1 MQTSN
6 EKYETETSNEEYET
20 ETSNP
25 PENEHYLHTPVSSI
39 SSNSSINIS
48 SVRNSSSNLHSETSI
63 SSQGS
68 DPVSHSSNN
77 SSFVTRRR
85 IGNSNIIALCTNC
98 DSLLNKKDE
107 LLLEAE
113 ATKANIL
120 LVTEVRP
127 KNYRDPLT
135 EENFKIPGFII
146 YSNIEETE
154 DRGVAIYIS
163 EELNPLVTRKYLN
176 NAFEEQVWVEMKLR
190 GNDTLLIGCIYR
202 NGKSSLSN
210 NKLLRELIQLVSELN
225 PTHILTYGDFNFKG
239 INWNTMEG
247 TTDEEE
253 KFVQSIQDSFL
264 YQHVEETTR
273 VRTGQRSNLLDLVLT
288 REEGM
293 VRDIEYLPPLG
304 ASDHLCLKIDINL
317 YAENPKTEPKYQFY
331 KGDYDQMREDLNRNI
346 WHEVFNNKNAEE
358 CFSIFSNILNLAM
371 KNNIPKQTFKFM
383 KRKRLWINRKAFR
396 QRKKKINAF
405 KRFRNQEMDMEA
417 QVARRQANALSHLTD
432 KLRKAFEKDLAKNA
446 KKNPKGFWKYY
457 KSLTKSK
464 SDIGDILKSDGTT
477 ATDNKEKAE
486 AFNDFFCSVFTDEN
500 LNNIPPVEK
509 KNYDFPLSSVAIT
522 PDKVFKKLKS
532 LKKNKSAGP
541 DGFYPR
547 VLWECADAIKVPL
560 ALIFN
565 KSLHEAKLPSEWKLG
580 NVKALYKNKG
590 RRNNPG
596 NYRPISLTSVIG
608 KIMESII
615 KDEIVE
621 HFMRNNMFCDQQ
633 HGFVPGRNCITQLL
647 CCLEEWTMLLDSKF
661 PIDILYLDFKKAFDS
676 VPHKRLLRKLESY
689 GIRGRLLSWIE
700 DFLYG
705 RKQRVLVGDQKSQ
718 WSDVKSGIPQGS
730 VLGPILFAIF
740 INDIPNGL
748 KSLVKIFA
756 DDTKCYRATRDVND
770 NITLQE
776 DINNIYN
783 WSEMW
788 QLGFNLD
795 KCHMLPLGYNNM
807 KHQYN
812 INGNPVEAV
821 REEKDLGVIVDD
833 KLNFHKHILKASKK
847 ANSILGCIRRAIKY
861 KDKDMIIPLYIAHV
875 RSRLEYGSV
884 VWNPYQVQDKQRLE
898 HIQRRAT
905 KMITGMSHL
914 DYTSRLKALNLPS
927 LEYRRRFADMV
938 QVYKIIYNLERI
950 EIEQFFSYS
959 TTMARG
965 HSKKL
970 FKPRAR
976 LNLRKNSFSHRV
988 VKDWNSLPECVIS
1001 AADLDIFKANL
1012 AEFWEAEKF
1021 SNSFEP

>member
-1 MQTSN
+1 MQTR
-6 EKYETETSNEEYET
+6 NEEYET
-20 ETSNP
+20 ETSNQT
-25 PENEHYLHTPVSSI
+25 ENDHYLCTPVSSNL
-39 SSNSSINIS
+39 SNSSISMS
-48 SVRNSSSNLHSETSI
+48 SVRNSSSNLYNETSI
-63 SSQGS
+63 FSQGS
-68 DPVSHSSNN
+68 DPILQSSNT
-77 SSFVTRRR
+77 SSFVTRRH

-113 ATKANIL
+113 ATGANIL

-135 EENFKIPGFII
+135 ETNFTIPGFII

-163 EELNPLVTRKYLN
+163 EDLNPLVTRMYIN
-176 NAFEEQVWVEMKLR
+176 NAFEEQVWVKMKLR
-190 GNDTLLIGCIYR
+190 GNDSLLIGCIYR
-202 NGKSSLSN
+202 SGQSSLMN
-210 NKLLRELIQLVSELN
+210 NNLLRELICLVSELN
-225 PTHILTYGDFNFKG
+225 PTHLLTYGDFNFKG
-239 INWNTMEG
+239 INWSTMEG
-247 TTDEEE
+247 TTSEEE
-253 KFVQSIQDSFL
+253 KFLRCIQDSFL
-264 YQHVEETTR
+264 YQQVNETTR

-317 YAENPKTEPKYQFY
+317 YAEKSKTEPRYQFY
-331 KGDYDQMREDLNRNI
+331 KGNYDQMNEDLKKNS
-346 WHEVFNNKNAEE
+346 WHEIFQDKHAEE
-358 CFSIFSNILNLAM
+358 CFILFSNILNQAM
-371 KNNIPKQTFKFM
+371 KDNIPKQTLKFM
-383 KRKRLWINRKAFR
+383 KRKSLWMNKKAFR
-396 QRKKKINAF
+396 QRRKKVNAF
-405 KRFRNQEMDMEA
+405 KRFRNQEIDNEA

-432 KLRKAFEKDLAKNA
+432 KLRKNFERDLAKNA
-446 KKNPKGFWKYY
+446 RKNPKGFWKYY
-457 KSLTKSK
+457 QSLTKSK
-464 SDIGDILKSDGTT
+464 SDIGDILKMDGTT
-477 ATDNKEKAE
+477 ATDNREKAE
-486 AFNDFFCSVFTDEN
+486 AFNDFFCSVFTNEN
-500 LNNIPPVEK
+500 LNNIPTVEEK
-509 KNYDFPLSSVAIT
+509 SFDFPLSSVSIT
-522 PDKVFKKLKS
+522 PDKVYKKLKC

-541 DGFYPR
+541 DGFHPR
-547 VLWECADAIKVPL
+547 VLWECADTLKVPL

-565 KSLHEAKLPSEWKLG
+565 KSLNESKLPSEWKFG

-590 RRNNPG
+590 RRNDPG

-615 KDEIVE
+615 KDAIVE
-621 HFMRNNMFCDQQ
+621 HFMRNDMFCDQQ

-647 CCLEEWTMLLDSKF
+647 CCLEEWTMLLDDKY
-661 PIDILYLDFKKAFDS
+661 PLDILYLDFKKAFDS
-676 VPHKRLLRKLESY
+676 VPHKRLITKLESY

-700 DFLYG
+700 NFLHN
-705 RKQRVLVGDQKSQ
+705 RKQRVFVGDQKSQ

-770 NITLQE
+770 NVTLQE
-776 DINNIYN
+776 DINDIYK
-783 WSEMW
+783 WSETW

-795 KCHMLPLGYNNM
+795 KCHMLPLGYNNR

-812 INGNPVEAV
+812 INGYFVKAV

-833 KLNFHKHILKASKK
+833 KLNFHKHILKVTNK

-861 KDKDMIIPLYIAHV
+861 KDKEMIIPLYIAHV

-884 VWNPYQVQDKQRLE
+884 VWNPDQAQDKQRLE
-898 HIQRRAT
+898 YIQRRAT
-905 KMITGMSHL
+905 KMINGLSHL
-914 DYTSRLKALNLPS
+914 DYTSRLKSLNLPS
-927 LEYRRRFADMV
+927 LEFRRRFADMV
-938 QVYKIIYNLERI
+938 QVFKIIYNLERI
-950 EIEQFFSYS
+950 EREQFFVYS
-959 TTMARG
+959 STMARG

-976 LNLRKNSFSHRV
+976 LNVRKNSFSHRV
-988 VKDWNSLPECVIS
+988 IKDWNNLPESVIG
-1001 AADLDIFKANL
+1001 ADDLETFKASL
-1012 AEFWEAEKF
+1012 SEFWEAEKF
-1021 SNSFEP
+1021 SNPFES